1 MIPTPS
7 VALSLS
13 HNTRQWQVDIAHSPF
28 TVGRLPEC
36 DLTLD
41 DPTVSRRHAEIRYEG
56 GAFLL
61 IDLGSRHGTYVN
73 SSKIER
79 HVLNLRDE
87 VRFGGQDGPV
97 LIFGENPHT
106 SPTSVRS
113 LISRIDT
120 ADDPVPSIE
129 KLNWFLQ
136 AARKLNEVGAIDQIL
151 AALVEATLDLTRVER
166 GYVMLRDP
174 HSGAMRVVAGRSS
187 NGAILTDDSTIS
199 HSAIRRAIES
209 AGPFILTD
217 TLKSE
222 VITRSESVV
231 AQNIRTVICMPLRS
245 RRRQPD
251 STSENV
257 LGVLYLDNR
266 FAPGK
271 LAQIDND
278 LLKTIAAEAAA
289 LVENAQLALEEE
301 HARRYREELKIAAGI
316 QQGLMPANPPTTSF
330 AAISAR
336 YAPCKEIGGDFYD
349 AVAGNDSVSLVL
361 ADVSGKGVS
370 AALLAQTLQGMVYAQ
385 LLSNQPLDEIAH
397 ALNRYIC
404 ARGISKYATLVI
416 LRIHRS
422 GALEYINCGHVH
434 PLLKT
439 PQGIQR
445 LPESEMPVG
454 LIADA
459 HYRAHSVQLEPA
471 TRILLISDGVTEAED
486 ESGEFYGDERLEEAL
501 AQSSSLED
509 IFQSLSGFCG
519 CASSSDDC
527 TMVEI
532 SYSPHKSD

>member
-1 MIPTPS
+1 MNPAPT
-7 VALSLS
+7 VAVSLT
-13 HNTRQWQVDIAHSPF
+13 HGPRQWRVEVDHSPF

-41 DPTVSRRHAEIRYEG
+41 DPTVSRRHAEIRYQD

-73 SSKIER
+73 SNKIER
-79 HVLNLRDE
+79 HQLKLRDE

-97 LIFGENPHT
+97 LVFGEDPQI
-106 SPTSVRS
+106 SSTSVRN

-120 ADDPVPSIE
+120 ANDPVPSIE
-129 KLNWFLQ
+129 KLNWLLE
-136 AARKLNEVGAIDQIL
+136 AARKLNDVGAIDQIL

-166 GYVMLRDP
+166 GYVMLRDT
-174 HSGAMRVVAGRSS
+174 HSGAMRLVAGRSS

-245 RRRQPD
+245 RHRQPE
-251 STSENV
+251 SASANV

-316 QQGLMPANPPTTSF
+316 QQGLMPANPPTTTF

-349 AVAGNDSVSLVL
+349 AVAADDSVSLVL

-385 LLSNQPLDEIAH
+385 LISSQPLDEIAH
-397 ALNRYIC
+397 SLNRYIC
-404 ARGISKYATLVI
+404 ARTLSKYATLVI
-416 LRIHRS
+416 LRLHRT
-422 GALEYINCGHVH
+422 GTLEYVNCGHV
-434 PLLKT
+434 
-439 PQGIQR
+439 
-445 LPESEMPVG
+445 
-454 LIADA
+454 
-459 HYRAHSVQLEPA
+459 
-471 TRILLISDGVTEAED
+471 
-486 ESGEFYGDERLEEAL
+486 
-501 AQSSSLED
+501 
-509 IFQSLSGFCG
+509 
-519 CASSSDDC
+519 
-527 TMVEI
+527 
-532 SYSPHKSD
+532 